1 MHLFM
6 ISLLLVQAVPTPSAL
21 YERYN
26 QITRFDHHF
35 SKYSKR
41 YFGPAIDWRYF
52 KAQAV
57 AESRLEENATS
68 AAGAVGAL
76 ESPIVRTFTFEVIA
90 DGFPFFVKSLHSTW
104 TVQALGAKRSEVTIH
119 SQFEMLPVI
128 GALMWPLFKKNSRE
142 TTTTLLEELKH
153 YAETGETGRL
163 THQAKDPGQL
173 G

>member
-1 MHLFM
+1 MPPSVRDL
-6 ISLLLVQAVPTPSAL
+6 SGQVPT
-21 YERYN
+21 
-26 QITRFDHHF
+26 ITHEPIRHFD
-35 SKYSKR
+35 
-41 YFGPAIDWRYF
+41 
-52 KAQAV
+52 
-57 AESRLEENATS
+57 AEK
-68 AAGAVGAL
+68 
-76 ESPIVRTFTFEVIA
+76 RTFTFEVIA

-128 GALMWPLFKKNSRE
+128 GALMWPLFKKNTRE

>member
-1 MHLFM
+1 MALSKVQMHLFM

-41 YFGPAIDWRYF
+41 YFGPAFDWRYF

-68 AAGAVGAL
+68 VAGAVGIMQVMPQTFKEIRQNNLAIQGGARSAAVEHCCRDL
-76 ESPIVRTFTFEVIA
+76 VRPEEFRHVESA
-90 DGFPFFVKSLHSTW
+90 
-104 TVQALGAKRSEVTIH
+104 TVT
-119 SQFEMLPVI
+119 P
-128 GALMWPLFKKNSRE
+128 
-142 TTTTLLEELKH
+142 
-153 YAETGETGRL
+153 
-163 THQAKDPGQL
+163 
-173 G
+173 